1 MATFHHF
8 WSKLHDLKLALKI
21 DSMFTVSVIY
31 KFVSSLIVYL
41 EGYEFGHKM
50 RGYHLNA
57 VFLHH
62 EKCSKCL
69 EICQA
74 VT

>member
-1 MATFHHF
+1 
-8 WSKLHDLKLALKI
+8 
-21 DSMFTVSVIY
+21 MFTVSVIY